1 MVNIPFK
8 KISYHTMR
16 VAALAKI
23 GRLYGSAILKKLF
36 SIPYAFHMQTTGITV
51 LNMFFDV
58 CVSSRTLSYQLEF
71 MSTVYTANLDLHIFC
86 LHISCIFRFST
97 QGLKSTN
104 ETKELV

>member
-71 MSTVYTANLDLHIFC
+71 MSTLFTLQIWIYTFFVYIYHV
-86 LHISCIFRFST
+86 FSVSALT
-97 QGLKSTN
+97 
-104 ETKELV
+104 V

>member
-1 MVNIPFK
+1 
-8 KISYHTMR
+8 MR

-23 GRLYGSAILKKLF
+23 GRLYGSAILKSCSGYF
-36 SIPYAFHMQTTGITV
+36 VTFHMQTTGITV

-97 QGLKSTN
+97 HGLKSTN

>member
-1 MVNIPFK
+1 
-8 KISYHTMR
+8 MR

-71 MSTVYTANLDLHIFC
+71 MSTLFTLQILDGHIFSS
-86 LHISCIFRFST
+86 ISWYIHVNINMYFPF
-97 QGLKSTN
+97 
-104 ETKELV
+104 

>member
-1 MVNIPFK
+1 
-8 KISYHTMR
+8 MR

-23 GRLYGSAILKKLF
+23 GRLRLSNLEKAVQHSIC
-36 SIPYAFHMQTTGITV
+36 IPYADYNV
-51 LNMFFDV
+51 LYMFFDV
-58 CVSSRTLSYQLEF
+58 GVSSRTLSYQLEF

-97 QGLKSTN
+97 HGLKSTN